1 MTSVKSKLFAVKKN
15 APHRSGC
22 GALESAA
29 VYYMLG
35 HSSSES
41 VVTVSPGF
49 SSRAMYPN
57 LVNPFIRRS
66 TEVLSASTA
75 STIPVCRH
83 CAVGAIR

>member
-1 MTSVKSKLFAVKKN
+1 MTSVKSNCLSSKKTRRIGDD
-15 APHRSGC
+15 AARWSRQ
-22 GALESAA
+22 AA
-29 VYYMLG
+29 VYMLG
-35 HSSSES
+35 HSSSEL

-49 SSRAMYPN
+49 SSRAVYPN